1 MIRAG
6 LLLPALL
13 ATPATTAK
21 PMVTIC
27 SRKGALKI
35 VASRADRAPY
45 SHLAA
50 ELVMSPSQVH
60 ASVRRAEG
68 SQSG

>member
-1 MIRAG
+1 LFAQG
-6 LLLPALL
+6 
-13 ATPATTAK
+13 
-21 PMVTIC
+21 
-27 SRKGALKI
+27 GAQDRGI
-35 VASRADRAPY
+35 RADRAPY